1 MSDYLQPHG
10 LQHDRL
16 PRLSLSLGVCSNS
29 CPLNQWCYL
38 TMSSSAALF
47 SFCLQSFLASGFF
60 SNESTLQSGG
70 QSTGASVLLSVLPS
84 EYSGLISFKTD
95 CFNLLVVQGT
105 LKSLFQH
112 HSLKASFL
120 QCSTFFMVQ
129 LSHPNTTT
137 GKTTALSILT
147 FVGKLMSLF
156 LICCLGLSPLSLQGT
171 SVF

>member
-1 MSDYLQPHG
+1 
-10 LQHDRL
+10 
-16 PRLSLSLGVCSNS
+16 
-29 CPLNQWCYL
+29 
-38 TMSSSAALF
+38 MSSSAALF

-60 SNESTLQSGG
+60 PMNQLFNQVATKYWSFSFNISPS
-70 QSTGASVLLSVLPS
+70 S

-120 QCSTFFMVQ
+120 QCSAFFMVQ
-129 LSHPNTTT
+129 LSHSNTNT

>member
-1 MSDYLQPHG
+1 
-10 LQHDRL
+10 
-16 PRLSLSLGVCSNS
+16 
-29 CPLNQWCYL
+29 
-38 TMSSSAALF
+38 MSSSAALF

-60 SNESTLQSGG
+60 PMNELFNQVATKYWSFSFNI
-70 QSTGASVLLSVLPS
+70 SPSS

-120 QCSTFFMVQ
+120 QCSAFFMVQ
-129 LSHPNTTT
+129 LSHSNTNT

-171 SVF
+171 NVF